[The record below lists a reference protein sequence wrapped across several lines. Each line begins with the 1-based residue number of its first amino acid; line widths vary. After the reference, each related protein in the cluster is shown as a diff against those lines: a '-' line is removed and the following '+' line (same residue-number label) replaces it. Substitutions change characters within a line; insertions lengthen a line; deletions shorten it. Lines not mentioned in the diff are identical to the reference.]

1 MDDKKIISEKQKELI
16 FDASKH
22 LPNEGQMSFAFI
34 RNGEVSYYGLKR
46 TNDSISSFENSKN
59 VFEIGSISKVFTSNI
74 FASFILQDK
83 VGLDDNINEYLDY
96 DVKDNALISFKSLA
110 NHTSG
115 LPRLPNNLKASY
127 SREKTNVYK
136 KEDLDIYIKDSLEI
150 NIKTKG
156 KFVYS
161 NLAVGLMG
169 YVLSKIENVG
179 FDALYNSYIFSKYNM
194 DNTTIDSRKSNE
206 LLVKGLSNTGNELE
220 NMYLD
225 ALAPAGSVIS
235 SVEDLA
241 KYGLAQFDNSNNDL
255 ELIRRKTFKLN
266 NRVSLGLGWFIL
278 KAKKNIWFNHD
289 GNTGGYSSSM
299 FIDVENKNGVIIL
312 TNVDTEYT
320 SNLGLRLMK
329 SLY

>member
-1 MDDKKIISEKQKELI
+1 
-16 FDASKH
+16 
-22 LPNEGQMSFAFI
+22 MSFAFI
-34 RNGEVSYYGLKR
+34 KNGQVNYYGLKR

-74 FASFILQDK
+74 FASFVLKDK
-83 VGLDDNINEYLDY
+83 IGIDDNINDYLDY
-96 DVKDNALISFKSLA
+96 DVKDNTLISFKSLA

-136 KEDLDIYIKDSLEI
+136 KEDLDVYIKDSLEI
-150 NIKTKG
+150 NSKTKG
-156 KFVYS
+156 EFVYS

-169 YVLSKIENVG
+169 YVLSKIENVS
-179 FDALYNSYIFSKYNM
+179 FDTLYKSYIFSKYNM
-194 DNTTIDSRKSNE
+194 DNTTIDFRKSNE
-206 LLVKGLSNTGNELE
+206 LLVKGLSNVGNELE

-312 TNVDTEYT
+312 TNVDFQYT
-320 SNLGLRLMK
+320 ADLGSSLMK